1 MFISHDRYFV
11 NKIADSIL
19 EFEKGKVTFYK
30 GNYDEYLLHK
40 TKEESAENENKI
52 NLIQNQSNINKSKE
66 DNSYFINKELNKI
79 KNKMKKIEEEI
90 DALES
95 ETDKIK
101 TEMLSPEINTDYL
114 KLKELQDKIE
124 NLDNTIYIKMEE
136 WEELNSKLNTITKG

>member
-1 MFISHDRYFV
+1 
-11 NKIADSIL
+11 
-19 EFEKGKVTFYK
+19 
-30 GNYDEYLLHK
+30 
-40 TKEESAENENKI
+40 
-52 NLIQNQSNINKSKE
+52 
-66 DNSYFINKELNKI
+66 
-79 KNKMKKIEEEI
+79 MKKIEEEI